1 MNFKAIALALAASV
15 SLGACSQ
22 IDDNQI
28 GLKRVYGR
36 LENAPVTGLQ
46 WYNPWSTDIIT
57 FDNQQTPVES
67 DLTTPTHDQQRAH
80 VTAKAT
86 VQLSKNSAAQMYRDV
101 GADWA
106 NKIVPQVLRSVQ
118 VGEVGR
124 QTALSLIQNQAEVEQ
139 NIRNRLVDVLRKRG
153 ITVTDFQITGV
164 KFSDEYMQA
173 VEQKAT
179 AVQRAEGARNQTA
192 QIREQGEQT
201 KIRAEAEASAMK
213 SRAVAL
219 EQNPNLI
226 EYERL
231 NVQREAIAAWK
242 SGGAN
247 VPSTVMGGQGAGVP
261 FVNVPLNGAK

>member
-1 MNFKAIALALAASV
+1 MKMKTLMLSMAAV
-15 SLGACSQ
+15 LSLGACSQ

-86 VQLSKNSAAQMYRDV
+86 VQLSKAGAAQMYRDV
-101 GADWA
+101 GPDWA

-118 VGEVGR
+118 VGEIGK

-139 NIRNRLVDVLRKRG
+139 NMRNRLTDVLRKRG
-153 ITVTDFQITGV
+153 IVVTDFQITGV
-164 KFSDEYMQA
+164 KFSNEYMQA

-201 KIRAEAEASAMK
+201 KIRAQAEAEAMRV
-213 SRAVAL
+213 RAQAL
-219 EQNPNLI
+219 ETNPNLI

-231 NVQREAIAAWK
+231 NVQREAIKAWADGAA
-242 SGGAN
+242 
-247 VPSTVMGGQGAGVP
+247 VPTTVMGGQGAGVP